1 MPKREKV
8 KGINMADAKTKK
20 GFNPLRFF
28 REVRMEGRKITWP
41 SRQETTVS
49 TIAVFIMVVIAST
62 FLYFADQILAWAV
75 RLIMGF

>member
-75 RLIMGF
+75 RLIMGL